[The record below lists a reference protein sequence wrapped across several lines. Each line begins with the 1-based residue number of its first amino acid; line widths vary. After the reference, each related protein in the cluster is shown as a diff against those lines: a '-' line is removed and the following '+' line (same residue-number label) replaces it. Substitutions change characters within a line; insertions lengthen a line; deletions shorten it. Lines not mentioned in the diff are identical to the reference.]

1 MARVPSLTTRS
12 PSATRRE
19 AARLA
24 RLVEPGDVL
33 GLCGDLGAG
42 KTLFVKGLAAGLGLD
57 PTRISSPTF
66 TLIQSYTG
74 GRLPLHHIDLYRLA
88 DAAELHELGLPEL
101 LGGEGVSAVEWIDRF
116 PELLSEAG
124 LEVRIEIAGATSRRI
139 HIRGVGPRGEALAA
153 AWLRRSRS

>member
-1 MARVPSLTTRS
+1 MAPRLRLTTRS

-24 RLVEPGDVL
+24 PLLEPGDVI
-33 GLCGDLGAG
+33 GLTGDLGAG

-57 PTRISSPTF
+57 PNHVSSPTF
-66 TLIQSYTG
+66 TLIQSHTG

-101 LGGEGVSAVEWIDRF
+101 LSGEGVSAVEWIDRF
-116 PELLSEAG
+116 PELWSEDG
-124 LEVRIEIAGATSRRI
+124 LDVTIEIAGASTRRI
-139 HIRGVGPRGEALAA
+139 AARGLGPRGQALAA
-153 AWLRRSRS
+153 AWLVSAR